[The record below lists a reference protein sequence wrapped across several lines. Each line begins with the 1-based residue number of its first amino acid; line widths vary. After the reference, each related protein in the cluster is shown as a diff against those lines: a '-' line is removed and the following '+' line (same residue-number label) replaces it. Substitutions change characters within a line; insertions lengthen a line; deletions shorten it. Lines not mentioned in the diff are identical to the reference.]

1 MLVDELLAQAISRRG
16 FSMGSF
22 RAPASRAILLDQPF
36 SVGPRLL
43 LAIMNLIRFRW
54 CNGLPSEEEIVRRA
68 QGLVLELARDPDL
81 SAVECGGLRAS
92 CDEDG
97 TVRVVFEIELDMPF
111 PMPTQLDRDR
121 ARLKC

>member
-1 MLVDELLAQAISRRG
+1 
-16 FSMGSF
+16 MGSF
-22 RAPASRAILLDQPF
+22 RAPVSRAILLDQSV

-43 LAIMNLIRFRW
+43 LAIMELIRFRW